1 MAQVSVISMDNGC
14 GNPLTVPPCAHT
26 HTHTMHA
33 QEELNFS
40 SAGKILIPG
49 QGVKEL
55 AEV

>member
-1 MAQVSVISMDNGC
+1 MAQVSVISVDNGC
-14 GNPLTVPPCAHT
+14 GNPLTVPPHT
-26 HTHTMHA
+26 HTNTIHA

-55 AEV
+55 TEV